1 MFQISKADNKEMRGL
16 KWSEDEYGI
25 AFNRVL
31 ARHILQERHRH
42 GGDFVVAW
50 ANADTKEGRDA
61 IRKIVGPELIFVVL
75 TTVDQSLLENRLKER
90 GKLYDSSKK
99 PKKLSPKIQVLDI
112 LYGPENENTSM
123 AQIHDEHNKVIGIEV
138 TDEKIQ
144 VLDVIYG
151 SENENTSMAQIHD
164 EHNVIEIEVTDE
176 MKVENVANVIVELV
190 DYVKQ
195 KKSQDRFLYVSTKE
209 LHHIV

>member
-1 MFQISKADNKEMRGL
+1 MFQISKADNKVLRRL
-16 KWSEDEYGI
+16 KQRWGEDECGI

-112 LYGPENENTSM
+112 LYGPENENTS
-123 AQIHDEHNKVIGIEV
+123 K
-138 TDEKIQ
+138 
-144 VLDVIYG
+144 
-151 SENENTSMAQIHD
+151 AQIHD

-190 DYVKQ
+190 DHVTQ
-195 KKSQDRFLYVSTKE
+195 KKSQDRFFVCVHKGTSSHCLNFDYY
-209 LHHIV
+209 

>member
-1 MFQISKADNKEMRGL
+1 MRGL
-16 KWSEDEYGI
+16 HQDKYFG
-25 AFNRVL
+25 FNRVL

-50 ANADTKEGRDA
+50 SQAHNKEKRDA

-90 GKLYDSSKK
+90 GKLYDLSKK
-99 PKKLSPKIQVLDI
+99 PKKLSPKVLDI

-151 SENENTSMAQIHD
+151 SENENTSKAQIHD

-190 DYVKQ
+190 NYVKQ
-195 KKSQDRFLYVSTKE
+195 KKNSGSFLCMCPQRNFITLFE
-209 LHHIV
+209 L